1 MIIMAKFFKPV
12 FDELTVDYGST
23 ILLEENH
30 MIININADR
39 VREQLDYDE
48 SLMVFEFPL
57 FKLPEDLINELTTL
71 GKQAIPHTT
80 HSNVK
85 GWFKTRSAWGSD
97 EIGYA
102 FQMLSGYDVFDGKE
116 MKWKCIENALGGLE
130 TKHKVLQRSTYIII
144 LKDVTEV
151 VN

>member
-1 MIIMAKFFKPV
+1 MAKFFKPV
-12 FDELTVDYGST
+12 FDELTIDHGSD

-39 VREQLDYDE
+39 VREQLNYDE
-48 SLMVFEFPL
+48 SLMVSEFPL

-85 GWFKTRSAWGSD
+85 GWFKMRPDFGSD
-97 EIGYA
+97 VANYA

-116 MKWKCIENALGGLE
+116 MKWKCIEKAFGGLE
-130 TKHKVLQRSTYIII
+130 TKHKVLQRATYVIV